1 MLSIFKLLQKTGNI
15 AEQMMYNTFNM
26 GLGMVLAIDP
36 ADQDRVLAAIKE
48 AGEEGYVV
56 GNVIAG
62 EKGVDLC

>member
-1 MLSIFKLLQKTGNI
+1 
-15 AEQMMYNTFNM
+15 MMYNTFNM